1 MRRTMLVVDD
11 DVDIV
16 IWVVA
21 EAKARG
27 YHATG
32 TIDPRDVLARVI
44 ESRPDVV
51 VLDLEMGR
59 HDGRD
64 LLARIKANPETAATV
79 VIVLSGMMDP
89 FTIALCRDYGAA
101 DFVPKPFVLDDLFGR
116 IERAVRTRSRRVT
129 APLEGGS
136 G

>member
-1 MRRTMLVVDD
+1 MQTTMLVVDD

-27 YHATG
+27 YQATG
-32 TIDPRDVLARVI
+32 TIDPRDLPMRVL
-44 ESRPDVV
+44 EYRPDVV
-51 VLDLEMGR
+51 ILDLEMGR

-64 LLARIKANPETAATV
+64 LLSRIKANAETASTV
-79 VIVLSGMMDP
+79 VIMISG
-89 FTIALCRDYGAA
+89 TIDLHTISLCREYGAA

-116 IERAVRTRSRRVT
+116 IARALRTRPRPNPEPSNR
-129 APLEGGS
+129 GS